1 MTLKT
6 NTQIVLK
13 CVIVQPVGVTNYYY
27 NLREISKRFE
37 LPVGKYCVIPSTFNS
52 GEEAKFLIKVY
63 VEKCWGSS
71 KQSKV
76 ESFSLDTLD
85 SAPSDPS
92 VTSQSSRRKKI
103 TVGMKIPCR
112 KITSAVK
119 EKVTSFRRKLKKSHN
134 FVETSEEEM
143 DTIKRAKLNKM

>member
-1 MTLKT
+1 M
-6 NTQIVLK
+6 K

-76 ESFSLDTLD
+76 ESFSLDFV
-85 SAPSDPS
+85 PS
-92 VTSQSSRRKKI
+92 VPSQSYRREKI
-103 TVGMKIPCR
+103 TIGQKVRCHKIAS
-112 KITSAVK
+112 TVK
-119 EKVTSFRRKLKKSHN
+119 EKMTSFRRKLRKSIN
-134 FVETSEEEM
+134 FVATSEEEIEIIR
-143 DTIKRAKLNKM
+143 TAKL